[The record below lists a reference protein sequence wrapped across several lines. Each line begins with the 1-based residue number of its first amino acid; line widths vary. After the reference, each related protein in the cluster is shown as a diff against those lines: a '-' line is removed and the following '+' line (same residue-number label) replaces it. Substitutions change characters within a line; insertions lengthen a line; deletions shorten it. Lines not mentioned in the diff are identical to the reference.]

1 MSSPPPQ
8 TPPRPKIRLACHL
21 NLCKDALRR
30 LAKKRTIKP
39 SQPKTQWS
47 KRRKGLGRSRDQYT
61 APGSVRCEIRWGCS
75 GLYPAKILKS
85 PRTKAVS
92 SPCAIHVGKK
102 KIFHLPSAS
111 LAWFSC
117 HCMAGHRGIRVLAA
131 LASLLG
137 LCLPGAGLPFAP
149 EQVHR
154 AHLAPLWPCVGLCM
168 AAIEWSAPIWSHL
181 QPSNI
186 WKEWGFFFFKSR
198 NFELNLGFKN
208 QT

>member
-1 MSSPPPQ
+1 MSSPRPQ
-8 TPPRPKIRLACHL
+8 TPPPPKIRLACRL
-21 NLCKDALRR
+21 NLCKDALQR
-30 LAKKRTIKP
+30 LAKKKTIKP
-39 SQPKTQWS
+39 SQPKTQRS

-61 APGSVRCEIRWGCS
+61 APGSVRLRSDEVAQGSIQ
-75 GLYPAKILKS
+75 LKCWNLQGKRQYHLPVLS
-85 PRTKAVS
+85 MR
-92 SPCAIHVGKK
+92 GKK
-102 KIFHLPSAS
+102 KSFTYLQPLWPGSA
-111 LAWFSC
+111 

-137 LCLPGAGLPFAP
+137 LCLPGAGLLFAP

-154 AHLAPLWPCVGLCM
+154 AQLAPLWPCVGLCM

-181 QPSNI
+181 QLSNI